1 MGREAESPAGKHI
14 RLSTLAWLVLL
25 LVLVEISAVA
35 VVYSTYRNRA
45 LFAELKALEDEAQEM
60 RVEWSQYLL
69 EQSTLASYARVV
81 ELAQKE
87 LGMES
92 PDPEQIVI
100 FEH

>member
-1 MGREAESPAGKHI
+1 MAKQTKSEKTVSLKS
-14 RLSTLAWLVLL
+14 LMLFLVMLT
-25 LVLVEISAVA
+25 LVEISAIA
-35 VVYSTYRNRA
+35 VIYSTYRNRA
-45 LFAELKALEDEAQEM
+45 LFAELSLLQDSAQEM

-81 ELAQKE
+81 NVAHTQLK
-87 LGMES
+87 MES